1 MTAPLTYAQPSLLR
15 RAIAR
20 NTPELI
26 RLRMKHGAEGV
37 GVYIMILDRLLDAP
51 AMTDAIAYDCIAYD
65 LRCPVG
71 LVKDIIENSG
81 LFAPTPTGDGFHPA
95 YPIVQD
101 HGDHD
106 TTSKPRRGAHGKGKR
121 QQPKAVDT
129 SSIAQPQQDDCPNDE
144 EEIFSDDLKEKQNK
158 KEKKPPAPPIKEKNK
173 KKENPPLA
181 ERRTHEPPPP
191 PPVFEELNFEERL
204 ALLPL
209 EKEWAASV
217 TETFALPSL
226 TDTLALFR
234 RHCINEGKTAHPDI
248 TDLKSHFARWLAKQN
263 PAAKNDTTQRNPVQ
277 TSPLRHAA
285 PNGTCGL
292 HRRSDPTTQI

>member
-1 MTAPLTYAQPSLLR
+1 MNAPLTYAQPSLLR

-121 QQPKAVDT
+121 QQPKAVDA
-129 SSIAQPQQDDCPNDE
+129 SSIALPQQDDCPNDTD
-144 EEIFSDDLKEKQNK
+144 EIFSDDLKEKQNK
-158 KEKKPPAPPIKEKNK
+158 KEKNPPAPPIKEKNK

-191 PPVFEELNFEERL
+191 DFENLNFEERL
-204 ALLPL
+204 ALLSL
-209 EKEWAASV
+209 EKEWVASV
-217 TETFALPSL
+217 AETFALTSL
-226 TDTLALFR
+226 DESLALFR
-234 RHCINEGKTAHPDI
+234 RHCINEGKTSHSDL
-248 TDLKSHFARWLAKQN
+248 TDLKSHFARWANIRQ
-263 PAAKNDTTQRNPVQ
+263 NDTTDNNNPRR
-277 TSPLRHAA
+277 PLPNDKPIPV

-292 HRRSDPTTQI
+292 HRRPDPTAQT